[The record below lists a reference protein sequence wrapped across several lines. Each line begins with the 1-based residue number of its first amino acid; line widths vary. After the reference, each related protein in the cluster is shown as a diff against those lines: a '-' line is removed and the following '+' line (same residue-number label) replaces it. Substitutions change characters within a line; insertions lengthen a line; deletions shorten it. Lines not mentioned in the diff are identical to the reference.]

1 MTRLLDLPPTDW
13 PGWFEERGLAA
24 FQGRIASRQ
33 VFQNGAASWEDMTD
47 LPSAVRASLTK
58 DEPLVGATLEQ
69 VRKAPDGAV
78 KVLLAF
84 PDGARVEAVGMP
96 GTRGRTLCVSSQV
109 GCPVRC
115 QFCASG
121 LDGLERN
128 LTPSEILEQVFF
140 LRREQGDFGR
150 LVVMGMGEPGH
161 NLDAVLIALDALI
174 DPAGMGMSARRITLS
189 TVAPKGTLPRLA
201 QWGRPIK
208 LALSLHAPEDALRHE
223 LIPGVR
229 LRGVRDTLDEADDL
243 FGKTGREYTVEYVLL
258 HEVNDSKE
266 QAGALAALLSGR
278 RLHVNLIPYNSVAG
292 LEFKR
297 PPIERQKAFAD
308 LLRESGLPVTLRRSL
323 GGAEDAACGQL
334 RRRPAPTTPGASTAS
349 TRP

>member
-1 MTRLLDLPPTDW
+1 MTRLLDLPPADW
-13 PGWFEERGLAA
+13 PGWFEDRGLAA

-33 VFQNGAASWEDMTD
+33 VFQNGVASWDDMTD
-47 LPSAVRASLTK
+47 LPSAVRSSLTK
-58 DEPLVGATLEQ
+58 NEPLVRATLEQ
-69 VRKAPDGAV
+69 VSKAPDGAV

-128 LTPSEILEQVFF
+128 LAPSEILEQVFI

-161 NLDAVLIALDALI
+161 NLDAVLVALNALI
-174 DPAGMGMSARRITLS
+174 DPAGLGMSARRITLS

-208 LALSLHAPEDALRHE
+208 LALSLHAPTDTLRQE
-223 LIPGVR
+223 LIPGAR
-229 LRGVRDTLDEADDL
+229 LRGVRETLEEADNL

-258 HEVNDSKE
+258 HQVNDSKD
-266 QAGALAALLSGR
+266 QAESLAAVLSGR
-278 RLHVNLIPYNSVAG
+278 RLHVNLIPYNSVKE

-297 PPIERQKAFAD
+297 PPLERQRVFAE
-308 LLRESGLPVTLRRSL
+308 LLRASGLPVTLRRNL
-323 GGAEDAACGQL
+323 GGAEEAACGQL
-334 RRRPAPTTPGASTAS
+334 RRRPSPSASPNS
-349 TRP
+349 